1 MSVLRCTLRHGA
13 AASASAVVWLYRE
26 LLVHTFE
33 KMRTLHSQKVADMGE
48 LLSIIDRA
56 GAKCTPDEIRR
67 HVKHGKFSPT
77 YKKKDAVQR
86 MKLVLSVDDTL
97 VPCSRTM
104 IVRNHDDDVRKLSNQ
119 LGYWCQRSE
128 KGEK

>member
-33 KMRTLHSQKVADMGE
+33 MMRTLHSQKVVDMGV
-48 LLSIIDRA
+48 IIDRA
-56 GAKCTPDEIRR
+56 GA
-67 HVKHGKFSPT
+67 T
-77 YKKKDAVQR
+77 YKKDAVQR

-104 IVRNHDDDVRKLSNQ
+104 IVRNHDDDVQKLSNQ

-128 KGEK
+128 KGEE